1 MSARLRLLMGLLAL
15 AFILIAAIVLIYTL
29 APAPVEHLT
38 APVTPTFLTPPAGLP

>member
-15 AFILIAAIVLIYTL
+15 TFILIAAIVLVYTL

-38 APVTPTFLTPPAGLP
+38 IPVTPTLLAPPAGLP